1 MPLRPLPHRVLPGS
15 LIKPRLFAALLLGVL
30 VCGAALWLGRAGPA
44 RSQAPIGLFSSI
56 PLLFAETG
64 ELTLDAPPPWPR
76 AVIADHGPPVPLDSL
91 TGEGGR
97 SPLAGID
104 RLVVAQPRALSPA
117 ESVALDAWV
126 RAGGRLLLL
135 ADPMYTGHSPFALG
149 DPRRP
154 QAIAMLSP
162 LLDHWGL
169 RLDFDNQQAGG
180 VHTAS
185 AMGLSVPVD
194 LPGRFSIVR
203 GSDCRLWDQGLV
215 ASCRIGMGRVYALA
229 DATVIDPD
237 GEDAAHVKA
246 LSGLLD
252 AAFAAR

>member
-1 MPLRPLPHRVLPGS
+1 M
-15 LIKPRLFAALLLGVL
+15 LLGIL
-30 VCGAALWLGRAGPA
+30 ILGAAIWFGRSGPA
-44 RSQAPIGLFSSI
+44 RSDAPIGLFGSV
-56 PLLFAETG
+56 PLLFADSP

-76 AVIADHGPPVPLDSL
+76 AVIAVHGKPVPLDSL

-104 RLVVAQPRALSPA
+104 RLILAQPRALSPA
-117 ESVALDAWV
+117 ENVALDTWV

-154 QAIAMLSP
+154 QAIEMLSP

-169 RLDFDNQQAGG
+169 RLDFDEKQAGRERS
-180 VHTAS
+180 AS
-185 AMGLSVPVD
+185 AMGLAVPVD
-194 LPGRFSIVR
+194 LPGRFSIIA
-203 GSDCRLWDQGLV
+203 GSDCRLFDDGLV
-215 ASCRIGMGRVYALA
+215 ATCTIGKGRVYAFA
-229 DATVIDPD
+229 DAAVIDPD
-237 GEDAAHVKA
+237 GDDSVHANA